1 MLLADPTGCRGL
13 GEPSMLTPIIA
24 VPPRQAWAGTW
35 GDGGASEAVTPKPPK
50 RERLAAA
57 VRRYA
62 QAFGKIHG
70 ALRRV
75 VRTASEFDAAMT
87 RVDEVG
93 MRGCEA
99 GSAFRRVPAGRQ
111 ALAEK
116 LLQVA
121 AASGHESY
129 IPDEYRKYLPK
140 LTNAEC
146 YELERTTPFSFSAIR
161 AEFPRLRERR
171 NQRHGGPIAR

>member
-1 MLLADPTGCRGL
+1 MKRDQQPTEL
-13 GEPSMLTPIIA
+13 
-24 VPPRQAWAGTW
+24 
-35 GDGGASEAVTPKPPK
+35 
-50 RERLAAA
+50 ERLADIARRLRQAA
-57 VRRYA
+57 IASGLALLPAARLA
-62 QAFGKIHG
+62 NHAIKQASLSCGKMQG

>member
-1 MLLADPTGCRGL
+1 ME
-13 GEPSMLTPIIA
+13 GE
-24 VPPRQAWAGTW
+24 
-35 GDGGASEAVTPKPPK
+35 EAVTPNQQPPK
-50 RERLAAA
+50 RKRLAAA

-87 RVDEVG
+87 QVEAVG

-99 GSAFRRVPAGRQ
+99 GAFRRVPAGRQ